1 MKLGESVSEYVSR
14 IMAIANKM
22 RNHREN
28 LHDITTVEK
37 ILRSMTSKFNFM
49 ICFIEESKDL
59 DILSIDDLQ
68 NSLQVH
74 EQKITRH
81 ESEEQALQAAT
92 ISKGHGKGRWK
103 HKNTHQRNGEN
114 KGVETQGNWKGYD
127 AQSSTRHKSKSIDKS
142 KVECYHCHKFG
153 HYRSEC
159 RTNLNKYCGEISN
172 FAENEEEEVSLLIVC
187 NLKKETHKTYG
198 IQIPVAAII

>member
-103 HKNTHQRNGEN
+103 HKNTH
-114 KGVETQGNWKGYD
+114 
-127 AQSSTRHKSKSIDKS
+127 
-142 KVECYHCHKFG
+142 
-153 HYRSEC
+153 
-159 RTNLNKYCGEISN
+159 
-172 FAENEEEEVSLLIVC
+172 
-187 NLKKETHKTYG
+187 
-198 IQIPVAAII
+198 